1 MEAENVDG
9 TGPGNALAWE
19 TPPRMRTHP
28 PRFSMR
34 SVAVALALLGSIGA
48 VLLVSAP
55 TVSATTYVR
64 GVYTTDVTWG
74 VADTLYIATG
84 AVTIRAPWTLTIMP
98 GTTVRF
104 DPGVH
109 LFVDGQLKADGT
121 PAKPITFAANTS
133 SLTPWGGIQFNA
145 SSSGSVS
152 WSTFDRVDRA
162 ISATDSSPDII
173 SNKIIQAGA
182 GFVFLRSSSYVSS
195 NTILRATNVGVYANA
210 SSVQISN
217 NAINNTA
224 IGIQVEQPGF
234 PTVSGNRITNVSS
247 GFAMGILV
255 TGGATASIDG
265 NTVQGVRGSPGLAG
279 IGPGA
284 PGRDGTIGVGIYV
297 SGAPSASLTSN
308 AFESVSGGRGGDGQ
322 ANTGGTGGRG
332 GNGGSA
338 AGIVVVGTTNPMIQ
352 WNTVTTMTGGNG
364 GSGGGSA
371 TTTTGGRGGDAGTAV
386 AIEVA
391 NSIGTSQLFTN
402 TADGVSGGGGGLGGT
417 GGTTNGNGGT
427 GGDADAVFLI
437 GARNVDAS
445 GNVLQNIRGGIGGNG
460 AVAGGGSGNG
470 GTGGAANGV
479 AVFYVA
485 GPATVHANTLT
496 TLTAGDGGRGLRGGY
511 GGNATGVIFFGNNDG
526 AFNNTQ
532 ASFNQVD
539 IVTGGAGG
547 VGTRFGGNGGAA
559 AGIAAV
565 YTSPSFS
572 SNWVTAMQGGRGG
585 DSLIGTNGG
594 RGGDA
599 FGVISGLVLNGLS
612 AGDTISGVTKG
623 GSGSGPP
630 IQTSYA
636 DGYYLI
642 GNKTSRIHFTADNAT
657 LSSIGSYEFY
667 VDNYTEAIAVNSPF
681 TKLAVM
687 AAGNLT
693 VRNFLEVD
701 ALWPNGFT
709 PVAGA
714 HIKVS
719 DGSTTIW
726 DRTAPAGVQ
735 PWILVT
741 DRIYVNS
748 PIPTDNVTQV
758 SVTYPPYSFASDPRS
773 VNMGT
778 SHTESFVMVDKDAP
792 TSAAGA
798 LPTYEN
804 VLTFWVWYTA
814 SDGNGTGVGNITLW
828 YRTGGSAVW
837 VQFAVQP
844 AGNFGQFTFT
854 ASSDGVYE
862 FATTADDVAGNKEV
876 RPAANDTWTTVDTIR
891 PGSHVNALSQYQNRS
906 TFAVSWGPDAGV
918 TDVVSYTIQ
927 YNAGAAW
934 TNWLVDTPLTAGTF
948 SASGQGIYAF
958 RAIAKDAAGNVEVPP
973 AANDT
978 WTMVDT
984 IAPASHTLPLPT
996 YEASLGF
1003 TVYWGPQ
1010 FDSPDIAS
1018 YRIQSRDDGGAWT
1031 NWPVPVGTTSAV
1043 FPGQDGHTY
1052 EFRSMATDRAGNAEA
1067 PPSGNDSWTIVDVT
1081 PPDSRVTN
1089 LPAYEN
1095 TLQFAIAWGPVV
1107 GTTDIAAYS
1116 VQWKDGANPWTD
1128 LVGYTN
1134 TTATSAA
1141 FLGQGA
1147 HVYAFRTIARDR
1159 AGNGEPIPA
1168 GNDTWTIVDVLP
1180 PSVTDS
1186 RPVGANT
1193 NLTPWIVIT
1202 FSEPMNRASV
1212 EQGFSITPGID
1223 GSFVWSSDFRTV
1235 SFVPTRELQSGTT
1248 YAVVI
1253 DSSARDLAGN
1263 TMAGS
1268 KTFQFSTAPGLLAEF
1283 WWVLVLVGAAA
1294 AAAMFMILR
1303 RRQAGASKPAS
1314 PATTASK
1321 PSDAIVEDVFLLNHK
1336 DGLLIKHETRRLRPD
1351 VDTDILSGML
1361 TAVQAFVKDA
1371 LRGDDYADL
1380 NEMTVGHMHI
1390 LIGRGKWL
1398 VLAAR
1403 IEGDG
1408 TQSWTSQIERC
1419 IKDMEDHHW
1428 DQIEDWDGDM
1438 GLARVLTPYIKKLIQ
1453 GGYT

>member
-1 MEAENVDG
+1 MHA
-9 TGPGNALAWE
+9 
-19 TPPRMRTHP
+19 HP

-34 SVAVALALLGSIGA
+34 SVAVVLVLLGSVGA
-48 VLLVSAP
+48 VLVVTAP
-55 TVSATTYVR
+55 IASATVYFR
-64 GVYTTDVTWG
+64 GIISVPTTWG
-74 VADTLYIATG
+74 GGAETNYVATG
-84 AVTIRAPWTLTIMP
+84 PVTIRPSGSLTIMP
-98 GTTVRF
+98 GTTVKF

-109 LFVDGQLKADGT
+109 LFVEGRLTADGT
-121 PAKPITFAANTS
+121 SAKAITFTANNTAS
-133 SLTPWGGIQFNA
+133 PFPWGGIQFNA
-145 SSSGSVS
+145 SSFGSVS

-162 ISATDSSPDII
+162 VTATDSSPGVT
-173 SNKIIQAGA
+173 SNKILQAGV
-182 GFVFLRSSSYVSS
+182 GFAFVRSSSWVSS
-195 NTILRATNVGVYANA
+195 NTILRATNVGVYANT
-210 SSVQISN
+210 SDVQIAYNS
-217 NAINNTA
+217 INGTA
-224 IGIQVEQPGF
+224 VGIQIEQPSF
-234 PTVSGNRITNVSS
+234 PTVSGNTITNVSS

-255 TGGATASIDG
+255 TAGASASIDG
-265 NTVQGVRGSPGLAG
+265 NTIRGVRGSNGAPGG
-279 IGPGA
+279 VPGA
-284 PGRDGTIGVGIYV
+284 PGRDGAIGAGIYV
-297 SGAPSASLTSN
+297 SGSPSASITSN
-308 AFESVSGGRGGDGQ
+308 TVDIISGGRGGDGQ
-322 ANTGGTGGRG
+322 PNTGGAGGRG
-332 GNGGSA
+332 GNGGPA
-338 AGIVVVGTTNPMIQ
+338 AGIVVVATPDATIQ
-352 WNTVTTMTGGNG
+352 WNMITSVTGGSG
-364 GSGGGSA
+364 GAGGGSA
-371 TTTTGGRGGDAGTAV
+371 TTTAGGRGGDAGTAV

-391 NSIGTSQLFTN
+391 SSTGSTWLATN
-402 TADGVSGGGGGLGGT
+402 TIDSVVGGNGGPGGN
-417 GGTTNGNGGT
+417 GGTTNGNGGV
-427 GGDADAVFLI
+427 GGDADGLFLI
-437 GARNVDAS
+437 SAMNADAS
-445 GNVLQNIRGGIGGNG
+445 GNSVQTVRGGIGGNG
-460 AVAGGGSGNG
+460 AAAGGGSGNG
-470 GTGGAANGV
+470 ATGGATNGI
-479 AVFYVA
+479 AVFYVS
-485 GPATVHANTLT
+485 GSATVHANAFT
-496 TLTAGDGGRGLRGGY
+496 TLVGGDGGRGVRGGY
-511 GGNATGVIFFGNNDG
+511 GGNSTGVIFFGNNDG
-526 AFNNTQ
+526 SFNSSQ
-532 ASFNQVD
+532 ASFNQLD
-539 IVTGGAGG
+539 TVTGGAGG
-547 VGTRFGGNGGAA
+547 IGTRFGGNGGAA
-559 AGIAAV
+559 AGIAGV
-565 YTSPSFS
+565 FVSPSFS
-572 SNWVTAMQGGRGG
+572 SNWVTTLQGGRGG
-585 DSLIGTNGG
+585 DALDLTDGG

-599 FGVISGLVLNGLS
+599 LGIISGLVMNGFSLE
-612 AGDTISGVTKG
+612 DTVSGVTKG
-623 GSGSGPP
+623 GAGGGAP

-642 GNKTSRIHFTADNAT
+642 GNKTFTTRFTVDNAT
-657 LSSIGSYEFY
+657 FSSIGSYEFY
-667 VDNYTEAIAVNSPF
+667 VDNYTEAVAVNSPF

-693 VRNFLEVD
+693 VRNYLEVD

-709 PVAGA
+709 PVAAA
-714 HIKVS
+714 HITVM
-719 DGSTTIW
+719 DGSSRIW
-726 DRTAPAGVQ
+726 DRQAPSGVQ

-741 DRIYVNS
+741 DRIYIDS

-798 LPTYEN
+798 LPMYEN

-837 VQFAVQP
+837 VQYAVQP

-862 FATTADDVAGNKEV
+862 FATTADDVAGNKEG
-876 RPAANDTWTTVDTIR
+876 R
-891 PGSHVNALSQYQNRS
+891 
-906 TFAVSWGPDAGV
+906 
-918 TDVVSYTIQ
+918 
-927 YNAGAAW
+927 
-934 TNWLVDTPLTAGTF
+934 
-948 SASGQGIYAF
+948 
-958 RAIAKDAAGNVEVPP
+958 P

-1018 YRIQSRDDGGAWT
+1018 YRIQSRDNGGAWT

-1159 AGNGEPIPA
+1159 AGNGEPIAA
-1168 GNDTWTIVDVLP
+1168 GNDTWTIVDVLG
-1180 PSVTDS
+1180 PSITDS

-1336 DGLLIKHETRRLRPD
+1336 DGLRIKHETRRLRPD

>member
-1 MEAENVDG
+1 
-9 TGPGNALAWE
+9 
-19 TPPRMRTHP
+19 MRAHP
-28 PRFSMR
+28 SRSSMR
-34 SVAVALALLGSIGA
+34 SVAVVLVLLGSVAAI
-48 VLLVSAP
+48 LLVTAP
-55 TVSATTYVR
+55 TASATVYFR
-64 GVYTTDVTWG
+64 GIISVPTTWG
-74 VADTLYIATG
+74 GGAETNYVATG
-84 AVTIRAPWTLTIMP
+84 PVTIRPSGSLTIMP
-98 GTTVRF
+98 GTTVKF

-109 LFVDGQLKADGT
+109 LFVDGRLTADGT
-121 PAKPITFAANTS
+121 SAKAITFTANNTAS
-133 SLTPWGGIQFNA
+133 PFPWGGIQFNA
-145 SSSGSVS
+145 SSFGSVS

-162 ISATDSSPDII
+162 VTATDSSPGLT
-173 SNKIIQAGA
+173 SNTILQAGV
-182 GFVFLRSSSYVSS
+182 GFAFVRSSSWVSS
-195 NTILRATNVGVYANA
+195 NTILRATNVGVYANT
-210 SSVQISN
+210 SDVQIAYNS
-217 NAINNTA
+217 INGTA
-224 IGIQVEQPGF
+224 VGIQIEQPSF
-234 PTVSGNRITNVSS
+234 PTVSGNTITNVSS
-247 GFAMGILV
+247 GFAMGIIV
-255 TGGATASIDG
+255 TAGASASIDG
-265 NTVQGVRGSPGLAG
+265 NTIRGVRGSSGAPGAV
-279 IGPGA
+279 PGA
-284 PGRDGTIGVGIYV
+284 PGRDGAFGAGIYV
-297 SGAPSASLTSN
+297 SGAPSASITSN
-308 AFESVSGGRGGDGQ
+308 TIDIVSGGRGGDGQ
-322 ANTGGTGGRG
+322 ANTGGAGGRG
-332 GNGGSA
+332 GNGGPA
-338 AGIVVVGTTNPMIQ
+338 AGIVVAATPDATIQ
-352 WNTVTTMTGGNG
+352 WNMITSVTGGSG
-364 GSGGGSA
+364 GAGGGSA

-391 NSIGTSQLFTN
+391 TSTGSNLLSTN
-402 TADGVSGGGGGLGGT
+402 TIDSVVGGNGGPGGN
-417 GGTTNGNGGT
+417 GATTNGNGGG
-427 GGDADAVFLI
+427 GGDADGLFLI
-437 GARNVDAS
+437 SASNPDAS
-445 GNVLQNIRGGIGGNG
+445 GNSVRTIRGGTGGNG
-460 AVAGGGSGNG
+460 AAAGGGFGNG
-470 GTGGAANGV
+470 ATGGSANGI
-479 AVFYVA
+479 AVFFVP
-485 GPATVHANTLT
+485 GSATVHANTFT
-496 TLTAGDGGRGLRGGY
+496 TLTGGDGGRGVRGGY
-511 GGNATGVIFFGNNDG
+511 GGNATGVVFFGNNDG
-526 AFNNTQ
+526 SFNSTQ
-532 ASFNQVD
+532 TSFNQLD
-539 IVTGGAGG
+539 TVTGGAGG
-547 VGTRFGGNGGAA
+547 IGTRFGGNGGAA
-559 AGIAAV
+559 AGIAGV
-565 YTSPSFS
+565 FVSPTFS
-572 SNWVTAMQGGRGG
+572 SNWVTTSQGGRGG

-599 FGVISGLVLNGLS
+599 YGVISGLVLNGLS
-612 AGDTISGVTKG
+612 AGDTISSVTKG
-623 GSGSGPP
+623 GAGNGPP

-642 GNKTSRIHFTADNAT
+642 GNKTFKIHFTADNAT

-709 PVAGA
+709 PVGGA
-714 HIKVS
+714 RITVS

-814 SDGNGTGVGNITLW
+814 SDGNGTGVGNISLW

-837 VQFAVQP
+837 VQYAVQP

-862 FATTADDVAGNKEV
+862 FATTADDLAGNKEV
-876 RPAANDTWTTVDTIR
+876 RSSANDTWTTVDTIR
-891 PGSHVNALSQYQNRS
+891 PGSHVNGLSQYQNRS
-906 TFAVSWGPDAGV
+906 TFTVSWGPDAGV

-934 TNWLVDTPLTAGTF
+934 TNWRVDTTTTSGTF
-948 SASGQGIYAF
+948 SASGQGVYAF

-973 AANDT
+973 ATNDT

-984 IAPASHTLPLPT
+984 IAPASHTLALPT
-996 YEASLGF
+996 YEASLAF

-1018 YRIQSRDDGGAWT
+1018 YRIQSRDNGGAWT
-1031 NWPVPVGTTSAV
+1031 DSGT
-1043 FPGQDGHTY
+1043 FP
-1052 EFRSMATDRAGNAEA
+1052 
-1067 PPSGNDSWTIVDVT
+1067 
-1081 PPDSRVTN
+1081 
-1089 LPAYEN
+1089 
-1095 TLQFAIAWGPVV
+1095 V
-1107 GTTDIAAYS
+1107 GTTDISAYL

-1128 LVGYTN
+1128 LVGYAN
-1134 TTATSAA
+1134 TTATSAT

-1159 AGNGEPIPA
+1159 AGNVEPIPA

-1212 EQGFSITPGID
+1212 EQAFSITPGID

-1263 TMAGS
+1263 TMVGS
-1268 KTFQFSTAPGLLAEF
+1268 KTFQFSTAPGFLAKFWWNILLA
-1283 WWVLVLVGAAA
+1283 GGAA

-1303 RRQAGASKPAS
+1303 RRQAGASKPVS

-1408 TQSWTSQIERC
+1408 SQSWTSQIERC

-1453 GGYT
+1453 GSYT

>member
-1 MEAENVDG
+1 
-9 TGPGNALAWE
+9 
-19 TPPRMRTHP
+19 MRAHP
-28 PRFSMR
+28 SRSSMR
-34 SVAVALALLGSIGA
+34 SVAVVLVLLGSVGA
-48 VLLVSAP
+48 VLLVTAP
-55 TVSATTYVR
+55 TASATVYFR
-64 GVYTTDVTWG
+64 GIISVPTTWG
-74 VADTLYIATG
+74 GGAETNYVATG
-84 AVTIRAPWTLTIMP
+84 PITIRPSGSLTIMP

-104 DPGVH
+104 EPGVH
-109 LFVDGQLKADGT
+109 LFVEGRLTADGT
-121 PAKPITFAANTS
+121 SAKAITFTANNTAS
-133 SLTPWGGIQFNA
+133 PFPWGGIQFNA

-162 ISATDSSPDII
+162 LTATDSSPDVTR
-173 SNKIIQAGA
+173 NTVLQAGV
-182 GFVFLRSSSYVSS
+182 GFAFVRSSSFVYS
-195 NTILRATNVGVYANA
+195 NTIQRATNVGVYANT
-210 SSVQISN
+210 SDVQVAYNS
-217 NAINNTA
+217 INGTA
-224 IGIQVEQPGF
+224 VGIQIEQPSF
-234 PTVSGNRITNVSS
+234 PTVSGNTITNVSS
-247 GFAMGILV
+247 GFAMGIIV
-255 TGGATASIDG
+255 TAGASASIDG
-265 NTVQGVRGSPGLAG
+265 NTIRGVRGSSGAPGAV
-279 IGPGA
+279 PGA
-284 PGRDGTIGVGIYV
+284 PGRDGAFGAGIYV
-297 SGAPSASLTSN
+297 SGAPSASITSN
-308 AFESVSGGRGGDGQ
+308 TIDIVSGGRGGDGQ
-322 ANTGGTGGRG
+322 ANTGGAGGRG
-332 GNGGSA
+332 GNGGPA
-338 AGIVVVGTTNPMIQ
+338 AGIVVAATPDATIQ
-352 WNTVTTMTGGNG
+352 WNMITSVTGGSG
-364 GSGGGSA
+364 GAGGGSA

-391 NSIGTSQLFTN
+391 TSTGSNLLSTN
-402 TADGVSGGGGGLGGT
+402 TIDSVVGGNGGPGGN
-417 GGTTNGNGGT
+417 GATTNGNGGV
-427 GGDADAVFLI
+427 GGDADGLFLI
-437 GARNVDAS
+437 SASIADAS
-445 GNVLQNIRGGIGGNG
+445 GNSVRTIRGGTGGNG
-460 AVAGGGSGNG
+460 AAAGGGSGNG
-470 GTGGAANGV
+470 ATGGSANGI
-479 AVFYVA
+479 AVFFVP
-485 GPATVHANTLT
+485 GSATVHANTFT
-496 TLTAGDGGRGLRGGY
+496 TLTGGDGGRGVRGGY
-511 GGNATGVIFFGNNDG
+511 GGNATGVVFFGNNDG
-526 AFNNTQ
+526 SFNSTQ
-532 ASFNQVD
+532 ASFNQLD
-539 IVTGGAGG
+539 TVTGGAGG
-547 VGTRFGGNGGAA
+547 IGTRFGGNGGAA
-559 AGIAAV
+559 AGIAGV
-565 YTSPSFS
+565 FVSPSFS
-572 SNWVTAMQGGRGG
+572 SNWVTTMQGGRGG
-585 DSLIGTNGG
+585 DALDLTDGG

-599 FGVISGLVLNGLS
+599 LGIISGLVMKGLS
-612 AGDTISGVTKG
+612 LEDTVSGVTKG
-623 GSGSGPP
+623 GAGGGPP

-642 GNKTSRIHFTADNAT
+642 GNKTFTTRFTVDNAT
-657 LSSIGSYEFY
+657 LSSIGSYDFY
-667 VDNYTEAIAVNSPF
+667 VDNYTEAVAVNSPF

-693 VRNFLEVD
+693 VRNYLEVD

-714 HIKVS
+714 HITVM
-719 DGSTTIW
+719 DGSSRIW
-726 DRTAPAGVQ
+726 DRQAPSGVQ

-741 DRIYVNS
+741 DRIYIDS

-792 TSAAGA
+792 TSAASA

-804 VLTFWVWYTA
+804 VFTFWVWYTA

-837 VQFAVQP
+837 VQYAVQP

-862 FATTADDVAGNKEV
+862 FATTADDLAGNKEV
-876 RPAANDTWTTVDTIR
+876 RSAANDTWTTVDTIR
-891 PGSHVNALSQYQNRS
+891 PGSHVNGLSQYQNRS
-906 TFAVSWGPDAGV
+906 TFTVSWGPDAGV

-934 TNWLVDTPLTAGTF
+934 TNWRVDTTTTSGTF
-948 SASGQGIYAF
+948 SASGQGVYAF

-973 AANDT
+973 ATNDT

-984 IAPASHTLPLPT
+984 IAPASHTLALPT
-996 YEASLGF
+996 YEASLAF

-1018 YRIQSRDDGGAWT
+1018 YRIQSRDNGGAWT
-1031 NWPVPVGTTSAV
+1031 DSGTFPVGTTSAV
-1043 FPGQDGHTY
+1043 FTGQDGHTY

-1067 PPSGNDSWTIVDVT
+1067 PPSPPNTNDSWTVVDVT
-1081 PPDSRVTN
+1081 PPDSKVTT

-1107 GTTDIAAYS
+1107 GTTDISAYL

-1128 LVGYTN
+1128 LVGYAN
-1134 TTATSAA
+1134 TTATSAT

-1159 AGNGEPIPA
+1159 AGNVEPIPA

-1212 EQGFSITPGID
+1212 EQAFSITPGID

-1235 SFVPTRELQSGTT
+1235 SFVPTRELQSGVT

-1263 TMAGS
+1263 TMVGS
-1268 KTFQFSTAPGLLAEF
+1268 KTFQFSTAPGFLAEF
-1283 WWVLVLVGAAA
+1283 WWVLVLAGGAA

-1303 RRQAGASKPAS
+1303 RRQAGASKPVS

>member
-1 MEAENVDG
+1 MR
-9 TGPGNALAWE
+9 
-19 TPPRMRTHP
+19 TPPS
-28 PRFSMR
+28 RFSMR

-74 VADTLYIATG
+74 VADTVYIATG
-84 AVTIRAPWTLTIMP
+84 AVTIRAPRTLTIMP
-98 GTTVRF
+98 GTTVKF

-173 SNKIIQAGA
+173 SNKVIQAGA

-195 NTILRATNVGVYANA
+195 NTIIRATSVGVYANA
-210 SSVQISN
+210 SSVQISG

-224 IGIQVEQPGF
+224 VGIQIEQPGF
-234 PTVSGNRITNVSS
+234 PTISGNAITNVSS
-247 GFAMGILV
+247 GFAMGILL

-265 NTVQGVRGSPGLAG
+265 NTVQGIRGSAGAAG

-284 PGRDGTIGVGIYV
+284 PGRDGSIGAGIYV
-297 SGAPSASLTSN
+297 SGAPSASITSN
-308 AFESVSGGRGGDGQ
+308 VVDSVSGGRGGDGQ

-338 AGIVVVGTTNPMIQ
+338 AGIVVVGTTSPMIQ
-352 WNTVTTMTGGNG
+352 WNMVTTMTGGNG

-371 TTTTGGRGGDAGTAV
+371 TTTAGGRGGDAGTAV

-391 NSIGTSQLFTN
+391 NSVGISQLFTN
-402 TADGVSGGGGGLGGT
+402 TAGGVTGGGGGLGGN

-437 GARNVDAS
+437 SARNVDTS
-445 GNVLQNIRGGIGGNG
+445 GNSLQNIRGGIGGNG

-485 GPATVHANTLT
+485 GPATVHANTLA
-496 TLTAGDGGRGLRGGY
+496 TLVAGDGGRSVRGGY
-511 GGNATGVIFFGNNDG
+511 GGNATGLIFFGNNDG
-526 AFNNTQ
+526 AFNKTQ
-532 ASFNQVD
+532 ASFNQLD
-539 IVTGGAGG
+539 TITAGAGG
-547 VGTRFGGNGGAA
+547 IGTRFGGNGGTA

-565 YTSPSFS
+565 YTSPDFS
-572 SNWVTAMQGGRGG
+572 SNGVTTMQGGRGG
-585 DSLIGTNGG
+585 DSVVGTNGG

-599 FGVISGLVLNGLS
+599 YGVISGLVLNGLS
-612 AGDTISGVTKG
+612 AGDTISSVTKG
-623 GSGSGPP
+623 GAGTGPP

-636 DGYYLI
+636 DGYFLV
-642 GNKTSRIHFTADNAT
+642 GNKTFKMHFTAENAT
-657 LSSIGSYEFY
+657 LSSIGSYEFF
-667 VDNYTEAIAVNSPF
+667 VDNYTQAIAVNSPF

-701 ALWPNGFT
+701 ALWPNGFM
-709 PVAGA
+709 PVGGA
-714 HIKVS
+714 RIKVS

-726 DRTAPAGVQ
+726 DRTAPSGIQ
-735 PWILVT
+735 SWILVT

-758 SVTYPPYSFASDPRS
+758 SVTYPPYAFTNDPRS
-773 VNMGT
+773 VDMGT

-792 TSAAGA
+792 TSAASP

-804 VLTFWVWYTA
+804 TLTFWISYGA
-814 SDGNGTGVGNITLW
+814 SDGNGTGVVNVTLW
-828 YRTGGSAVW
+828 YRTAGSAIW
-837 VQFAVQP
+837 IQYSVQP
-844 AGNFGQFTFT
+844 GGNFGFLSFT
-854 ASSDGVYE
+854 ASADGVYE
-862 FATTADDVAGNKEV
+862 FATTAEDASGNQESQ
-876 RPAANDTWTTVDTIR
+876 PSANDTWTMVDTVG
-891 PGSHVNALSQYQNRS
+891 PGSHVNTLGQYENRS
-906 TFAVSWGPDAGV
+906 AFLVSWGPDVGV
-918 TDVVSYTIQ
+918 TDIASYTIQ
-927 YNAGAAW
+927 YNAGAAGW
-934 TNWLVDTPLTAGTF
+934 TDWLVGTTATSGTF
-948 SASGQGIYAF
+948 MASGQGIYAF
-958 RAIAKDAAGNVEVPP
+958 RSIATDHAGNREVPP

-978 WTMVDT
+978 WTRVDT
-984 IAPASHTLPLPT
+984 TAPTSRTLALPT
-996 YEASLGF
+996 YETSLSF
-1003 TVYWGPQ
+1003 IVQWGP
-1010 FDSPDIAS
+1010 
-1018 YRIQSRDDGGAWT
+1018 T
-1031 NWPVPVGTTSAV
+1031 EGTTDVATYHIQRNDNGAGWTDWLVATAATTSGT
-1043 FPGQDGHTY
+1043 FTGQDGHTY
-1052 EFRSMATDRAGNAEA
+1052 QFRSVATDRAGNTEA
-1067 PPSGNDSWTIVDVT
+1067 VSGNESWTIVDVT
-1081 PPDSRVTN
+1081 PPESAVTT
-1089 LPAYEN
+1089 LPRYEN

-1107 GTTDIAAYS
+1107 GTTDIAAYLI
-1116 VQWKDGANPWTD
+1116 QWKDGANPWTD
-1128 LVGYTN
+1128 LVGYTY
-1134 TTATSAA
+1134 TTATGAT
-1141 FLGQGA
+1141 FVGQDP
-1147 HVYAFRTIARDR
+1147 HLYAFRSIARDR
-1159 AGNGEPIPA
+1159 AGNVETPPA
-1168 GNDTWTIVDVLP
+1168 TNDTWTVVDVTKP
-1180 PSVTDS
+1180 FVTDS
-1186 RPVGANT
+1186 RPVGSNT
-1193 NLTPWIVIT
+1193 NLTPWVVVT
-1202 FSEPMNRASV
+1202 FNEPMNRTSV
-1212 EQGFSITPGID
+1212 EAAFSITPAID
-1223 GSFVWSSDFRTV
+1223 GASVWSSDSRVMT
-1235 SFVPTRELQSGTT
+1235 FVPARDLDSGAT
-1248 YAVVI
+1248 YFVVI
-1253 DSSARDLAGN
+1253 DPTARDLAGN
-1263 TMAGS
+1263 TMVSS
-1268 KTFQFSTAPGLLAEF
+1268 KTFQFSTAPGFLAQF
-1283 WWVLVLVGAAA
+1283 WWILVLVGAAVA
-1294 AAAMFMILR
+1294 AAAFLILR
-1303 RRQAGASKPAS
+1303 RRGAEASKPAA
-1314 PATTASK
+1314 PPPTTAAK
-1321 PSDAIVEDVFLLNHK
+1321 TSDAIVEDVFLLNHK

-1351 VDTDILSGML
+1351 VDMDILSGML

-1408 TQSWTSQIERC
+1408 SQSWTTQIERC

>member
-9 TGPGNALAWE
+9 TGPGNALARE
-19 TPPRMRTHP
+19 TPPRMRTP
-28 PRFSMR
+28 PSRFSMR

-74 VADTLYIATG
+74 VADTVYIATG
-84 AVTIRAPWTLTIMP
+84 AVTIRAPRTLTIMP
-98 GTTVRF
+98 GTTVKF

-109 LFVDGQLKADGT
+109 RFVARQLKADGT
-121 PAKPITFAANTS
+121 PSKPITFAANTS

-173 SNKIIQAGA
+173 SNKVIQAGA

-195 NTILRATNVGVYANA
+195 NTIIRATSVGVYANA
-210 SSVQISN
+210 SSVQISG

-224 IGIQVEQPGF
+224 VGIQIEQPGF
-234 PTVSGNRITNVSS
+234 PTISGNAITNVSS
-247 GFAMGILV
+247 GFAMGILL

-265 NTVQGVRGSPGLAG
+265 NTVQGIRGSAGAAG

-284 PGRDGTIGVGIYV
+284 PGRDGSIGAGIYV
-297 SGAPSASLTSN
+297 SGAPSASITSN
-308 AFESVSGGRGGDGQ
+308 VVDSVSGGRGGDGQ

-338 AGIVVVGTTNPMIQ
+338 AGIVVVGTTSPMIQ
-352 WNTVTTMTGGNG
+352 WNMVTTMTGGNG

-371 TTTTGGRGGDAGTAV
+371 TTTAGGRGGDAGTAV

-391 NSIGTSQLFTN
+391 NSVGISQLFTN
-402 TADGVSGGGGGLGGT
+402 TAGGVTGGGGGLGGN

-437 GARNVDAS
+437 SARNVDAS
-445 GNVLQNIRGGIGGNG
+445 GNSLQSIRGGIGGNG

-470 GTGGAANGV
+470 GAGGAANGV

-485 GPATVHANTLT
+485 GPTTVHANTLA
-496 TLTAGDGGRGLRGGY
+496 TLVAGDGGRSVRGGY
-511 GGNATGVIFFGNNDG
+511 GGNATGLIFFGNNDG
-526 AFNNTQ
+526 AFNKTQ
-532 ASFNQVD
+532 ASFNQLD
-539 IVTGGAGG
+539 TITAGAGG
-547 VGTRFGGNGGAA
+547 IGTRFGGNGGTA

-565 YTSPSFS
+565 YTSPDFS
-572 SNWVTAMQGGRGG
+572 SNGVTTMQGGRGG
-585 DSLIGTNGG
+585 DSVVGTNGG

-599 FGVISGLVLNGLS
+599 YGVISGLVLNGLS
-612 AGDTISGVTKG
+612 AGDTISSVTKG
-623 GSGSGPP
+623 GAGTGPP

-636 DGYYLI
+636 DGYYLV
-642 GNKTSRIHFTADNAT
+642 GNKTFKMHFTAENAT
-657 LSSIGSYEFY
+657 LSSIGSYEFF
-667 VDNYTEAIAVNSPF
+667 VDNYTQAIAVNSPF

-701 ALWPNGFT
+701 ALWPNGFM
-709 PVAGA
+709 PVGGA
-714 HIKVS
+714 RIKVS

-726 DRTAPAGVQ
+726 DRTAPSGIQ
-735 PWILVT
+735 SWILVT

-758 SVTYPPYSFASDPRS
+758 SVTYPPYAFTNDPRS
-773 VNMGT
+773 VDMGT

-792 TSAAGA
+792 TSAASP

-804 VLTFWVWYTA
+804 TLTFWISYGA
-814 SDGNGTGVGNITLW
+814 SDGNGTGVANVTLW
-828 YRTGGSAVW
+828 YRTAGSAIW
-837 VQFAVQP
+837 IQYSVQP
-844 AGNFGQFTFT
+844 GGNFGFLSFT
-854 ASSDGVYE
+854 ASADGVYE
-862 FATTADDVAGNKEV
+862 FATTAED
-876 RPAANDTWTTVDTIR
+876 
-891 PGSHVNALSQYQNRS
+891 
-906 TFAVSWGPDAGV
+906 
-918 TDVVSYTIQ
+918 
-927 YNAGAAW
+927 
-934 TNWLVDTPLTAGTF
+934 
-948 SASGQGIYAF
+948 ASGNQ
-958 RAIAKDAAGNVEVPP
+958 ESQPS
-973 AANDT
+973 ANDT

-984 IAPASHTLPLPT
+984 VGPGSHVNTLGQ
-996 YEASLGF
+996 YENRSAFLVS
-1003 TVYWGPQ
+1003 WGP
-1010 FDSPDIAS
+1010 D
-1018 YRIQSRDDGGAWT
+1018 
-1031 NWPVPVGTTSAV
+1031 VGVTDRLVATAATTSGT
-1043 FPGQDGHTY
+1043 FTGQDGHTY
-1052 EFRSMATDRAGNAEA
+1052 QFRSVATDHAGNTEA
-1067 PPSGNDSWTIVDVT
+1067 VSGNESWTIVDVT
-1081 PPDSRVTN
+1081 PPESAVTT
-1089 LPAYEN
+1089 LPRYEN

-1107 GTTDIAAYS
+1107 GTTDIAAYLI
-1116 VQWKDGANPWTD
+1116 QWKDGANPWTD
-1128 LVGYTN
+1128 LVGYTY
-1134 TTATSAA
+1134 TTATGAT
-1141 FLGQGA
+1141 FVGQDP
-1147 HVYAFRTIARDR
+1147 HVYAFRSIARDR
-1159 AGNGEPIPA
+1159 AGNVETPPA
-1168 GNDTWTIVDVLP
+1168 TNDTWTVVDVTKP
-1180 PSVTDS
+1180 FVTDS
-1186 RPVGANT
+1186 RPVGSNT
-1193 NLTPWIVIT
+1193 NLTPWVVVT
-1202 FSEPMNRASV
+1202 FNEPMNRTSV
-1212 EQGFSITPGID
+1212 EAAFSITPAID
-1223 GSFVWSSDFRTV
+1223 GASVWSSDSRVMT
-1235 SFVPTRELQSGTT
+1235 FVPARDLDSGAT
-1248 YAVVI
+1248 YFVVI
-1253 DSSARDLAGN
+1253 DPTARDLAGN
-1263 TMAGS
+1263 TMVSS
-1268 KTFQFSTAPGLLAEF
+1268 KTFQFSTAPGFLAQF
-1283 WWVLVLVGAAA
+1283 WWILVLVGAAVA
-1294 AAAMFMILR
+1294 AAAFLILR
-1303 RRQAGASKPAS
+1303 RRGAEASKPAA
-1314 PATTASK
+1314 PPPTTAAK
-1321 PSDAIVEDVFLLNHK
+1321 TSDAIVEDVFLLNHK

-1351 VDTDILSGML
+1351 VDMDILSGML

-1408 TQSWTSQIERC
+1408 SQSWTTQIERC